1 MRQKRWLALLLTLV
15 MAFSVI
21 CPVSALAADPDYGDV
36 IASGVTGGTYT
47 DDTADA
53 DTAYTYTIVGSD
65 GSEATAEVMAAGDA
79 TETLTTTPEISWE
92 RTEDTKTEGTT
103 SYRCSSCGHTQDT
116 SWTYFCPSCK
126 AWRTCEEVTTE
137 GTYNYVPNIAYVN
150 STDSYTSGG
159 VTYPRYTALTWN
171 WSSLNRL
178 INDEDTRVNDVWSQ
192 QDDGMFACKFSQN
205 GNGGSSWDKAS
216 VYKISGTFV
225 WPEDY
230 DLNETTITI
239 QSKNDSAYSGIYD
252 YINQN
257 DLSDLFGDGKVIAVN
272 DDVYVVMWVEDGS
285 TTVTSSNI
293 NDYLLFWTGTSG
305 KGFWT
310 QNGTI
315 VADWNRQTPATF
327 ISAGK
332 QGVRAFR
339 NAWPNAVGVTAGLG
353 NTDVVNNTFDYLTHT
368 DGWYTLTD
376 TSAINSVMRKN
387 YGATG
392 ITAGAT
398 VHLDLYCF
406 NNDGEGM
413 IDELVVNLATQRET
427 ETSVTVNYYYGNV
440 TTPDDTAHF
449 LGSSVLTN
457 QAYGTSISLPA
468 GTNASQ
474 LDYMRAA
481 AIIKAGKQDVS
492 SGTQV
497 NDPLIVTRGADNV
510 INVLY
515 TAKDAKI
522 ITLTSNSQELPFDGN
537 FHTIDALTVT
547 SGKAGEQQAAAT
559 KLDNGTWTLPDG
571 NYLQAVTVGATG
583 KYCGKYPNSI
593 APSSG
598 ADFVVR
604 DANGN
609 DVTGSYTIVKKEG
622 TLTITPVTD
631 FVIDYGLPL
640 EITPSNMGFAPSG
653 GTTFTLGDAVLQYG
667 DAALSN
673 SNKTLTYTP
682 NKTVDGVESIP
693 VSGLVGAGGY
703 TYNGSINIIPATNVL
718 YEERFV
724 DISANDGDGDHV
736 DWVRT
741 GTESAAKQTTEP
753 AGLQTNVY
761 GYDDAYATD
770 QESSAYSN
778 GSAWKATVNEAC
790 QGLNYASNCPKAE
803 FTFTGTGF
811 DIYSECGADTGMLFV
826 TVRNAE
832 TNAAVAGYM
841 VDTLF
846 NGTFYTAG
854 DNGTVTVDGGM
865 VYQIPVVHNADLT
878 YGTYKVTV
886 YGYYVNRN
894 VDATPMSVSGAD
906 DAVTAESLAKELG
919 LDDVGLQFVYMD
931 KSSPLATLAAGGAI
945 RRDSDDGAVTFAA
958 GAEQIVYLDG
968 FRVYNPLG
976 TATLSVA
983 AQNAYTGDSE
993 INPTYVSLFK
1003 VLMEQSEQ
1011 NQNVFVFIEKSG
1023 ETYTL
1028 NNEYQIKS
1036 GPQNEIYL
1044 KSGQSVA
1051 FTATSSRVMVSAK
1064 TINGATTLTN
1074 GNKSYEITSGTEQ
1087 YFELTGM
1094 NDTYTITNSGDNI
1107 LSLVNLKLIDGA
1119 LATVEAEA
1127 YTSIAT
1133 ALGAPVTLQDG
1144 TVVEPEQTEPDPVE
1158 PEWVNP
1164 YDDVHQQD
1172 WFYEYVK
1179 YVTQHGLMN
1188 GMGDGKFAPKIV
1200 MNRAMLATVLYR
1212 IAGEPEV
1219 SGEMPFSDVATGEWY
1234 SDAILWAAQ
1243 KGVVE
1248 GVGGGKFAPNDP
1260 LTREQMVTMLYRYW
1274 KLSNPDAA
1282 AADETGEQFKDWDL
1296 VSDWALEAMRW
1307 AVANGQINGMTAE
1320 TLSPQGSLPR
1330 EQAATLLARYDRLVS
1345 GK

>member
-21 CPVSALAADPDYGDV
+21 CPLSALAAGNGDE
-36 IASGVTGGTYT
+36 IANGLTGGNYT
-47 DDTADA
+47 DESADA
-53 DTAYTYTIVGSD
+53 DTAYTYTVVGSD
-65 GSEATAEVMAAGDA
+65 GSEATAEVMAVGDA
-79 TETLTTTPEISWE
+79 TETLTTTPAISWE
-92 RTEDTKTEGTT
+92 RTEDTKTT
-103 SYRCSSCGHTQDT
+103 SYRCSTCGSQGTESGYHWCSTC
-116 SWTYFCPSCK
+116 SWVRNFST
-126 AWRTCEEVTTE
+126 VTT
-137 GTYNYVPNIAYVN
+137 GNYVSDIAYVN
-150 STDSYTSGG
+150 SNGSYTSGG
-159 VTYPRYTALTWN
+159 VTYPQYTALNWN
-171 WSSLNRL
+171 WSSLNKL
-178 INDEDTRVNDVWSQ
+178 INNEDTRVKDVWSQ
-192 QDDGMFACKFSQN
+192 QTDKMYACKFSQN
-205 GNGGSSWDKAS
+205 GNGGSNWDKAS
-216 VYKISGTFV
+216 VYKISGTFD

-239 QSKNDSAYSGIYD
+239 QSKNDSSYSEIYN
-252 YINQN
+252 YINN
-257 DLSDLFGDGKVIAVN
+257 NGLSDLFGDGKVIAVN
-272 DDVYVVMWVEDGS
+272 DDVYVVMWVED
-285 TTVTSSNI
+285 SNGAGAPTAETM
-293 NDYLLFWTGTSG
+293 NDYLLFWTGSSG

-310 QNGTI
+310 HKGNTD
-315 VADWNRQTPATF
+315 ADWNRQTPATF
-327 ISAGK
+327 VSAGK
-332 QGVRAFR
+332 QGVRAFHE
-339 NAWPNAVGVTAGLG
+339 AWPNAVGVTAGLN
-353 NTDVVNNTFDYLTHT
+353 NTNVVNQEFSYLTHT

-376 TSAINSVMRKN
+376 TSAINSVMRNN

-392 ITAGAT
+392 IQPGAT

-522 ITLTSNSQELPFDGN
+522 ITLTSNSQELSFDGN
-537 FHTIDALTVT
+537 SHTIDALTVI
-547 SGKAGEQQAAAT
+547 SGAAGEQQQAAT
-559 KLDNGTWTLPDG
+559 KQDNGTWKLPDG

-583 KYCGKYPNSI
+583 TYCGKYPNSI
-593 APSSG
+593 EPGETGFAVKDGS
-598 ADFVVR
+598 
-604 DANGN
+604 GN
-609 DVTGSYTIVKKEG
+609 DVTNSYTIVKKEG

-640 EITPSNMGFAPSG
+640 DITPSDMGFAPTGS
-653 GTTFTLGDAVLQYG
+653 TTFTLGNTPLQYG
-667 DAALSN
+667 DVVLSN
-673 SNKTLTYTP
+673 SNQTLAYTP

-693 VSGLVGAGGY
+693 VSGLAGAGGY

-718 YEERFV
+718 YEESFA
-724 DISANDGDGDHV
+724 STSNDQAVKWTKEGTAAQRQQQTAYPGM
-736 DWVRT
+736 T
-741 GTESAAKQTTEP
+741 GSK
-753 AGLQTNVY
+753 VY
-761 GYDDAYATD
+761 GYDDAYAAD
-770 QESSAYSN
+770 SAYSN
-778 GSAWKATVNEAC
+778 GSAWKANLTARC
-790 QGLNYASNCPKAE
+790 QGRYYTTDSPKAT

-811 DIYSECGADTGMLFV
+811 DLYSECGANTGALFV
-826 TVRNAE
+826 TVADANGAIKK
-832 TNAAVAGYM
+832 GYM
-841 VDTLF
+841 VDTYF
-846 NGTFYTAG
+846 NGVFTKSDDTIIS
-854 DNGTVTVDGGM
+854 VQDGM
-865 VYQIPVVHNADLT
+865 TYQIPVVHDERDA
-878 YGTYKVTV
+878 YGTYTVTV
-886 YGYYVNRN
+886 YGYWVNNRAEG
-894 VDATPMSVSGAD
+894 ATAMATSAESFEESLRKELGFENIPFEFLSASGAD
-906 DAVTAESLAKELG
+906 TFVADTEGASVFGVYDEESTQTA
-919 LDDVGLQFVYMD
+919 Y
-931 KSSPLATLAAGGAI
+931 I
-945 RRDSDDGAVTFAA
+945 
-958 GAEQIVYLDG
+958 DG

-976 TATLSVA
+976 TENLPT
-983 AQNAYTGDSE
+983 AYTRDNE
-993 INPTYVSLFK
+993 NEPRYISLFDFLK
-1003 VLMEQSEQ
+1003 TDAWNEAIVY
-1011 NQNVFVFIEKSG
+1011 IEKSEDG
-1023 ETYTL
+1023 SY
-1028 NNEYQIKS
+1028 NQADYQIGS
-1036 GPQNEIYL
+1036 GPYNEIYL
-1044 KSGQSVA
+1044 APNSSIS
-1051 FTATSSRVMVSAK
+1051 FTSDAERVMVSVK
-1064 TINGATTLTN
+1064 TINGDTTMNNVT
-1074 GNKSYEITSGTEQ
+1074 ITSGTEQ
-1087 YFELTGM
+1087 YFELNGTNG
-1094 NDTYTITNSGDNI
+1094 TYTIINNGGHI

-1188 GMGDGKFAPKIV
+1188 GMGDGKFAPKTV

-1219 SGEMPFSDVATGEWY
+1219 SGEKPFSDVATGEWY

-1248 GVGGGKFAPNDP
+1248 GVGGGKFLPNDP

-1282 AADETGEQFKDWDL
+1282 ATDETGEQFKDWNL

-1330 EQAATLLARYDRLVS
+1330 EQAATLLARYDQLVS
-1345 GK
+1345 DK

>member
-21 CPVSALAADPDYGDV
+21 CPLSALAAGNGEE
-36 IASGVTGGTYT
+36 IASGLTGDTYT
-47 DDTADA
+47 DETADA

-159 VTYPRYTALTWN
+159 VTYPQYTALTWN
-171 WSSLNRL
+171 WTDLNRL

-192 QDDGMFACKFSQN
+192 QDDGMFACKFSQK

-225 WPEDY
+225 WPKDY

-315 VADWNRQTPATF
+315 AADWNRQTPATF

-392 ITAGAT
+392 IAAGAT

-604 DANGN
+604 DANRN

-693 VSGLVGAGGY
+693 VSDLVGAGGY
-703 TYNGSINIIPATNVL
+703 TYSGSINIIPATNVL
-718 YEERFV
+718 YEESV
-724 DISANDGDGDHV
+724 ISTSNEQAV
-736 DWVRT
+736 KW
-741 GTESAAKQTTEP
+741 TTEGDAAQP
-753 AGLQTNVY
+753 KQQTAYPGMTGANVY
-761 GYDDAYATD
+761 GYDDAYVAD
-770 QESSAYSN
+770 QASSAYSN
-778 GSAWKATVNEAC
+778 GSVLKAELTARCQGRYYTTDSPKAT
-790 QGLNYASNCPKAE
+790 

-811 DIYSECGADTGMLFV
+811 DLYSECGANTGGLYV
-826 TVRNAE
+826 LIYDNSNTLVG
-832 TNAAVAGYM
+832 GYL
-841 VDTLF
+841 VDTHF
-846 NGTFYTAG
+846 NGTFTSSG
-854 DNGTVTVDGGM
+854 NSSVKVPGGTH
-865 VYQIPVVHNADLT
+865 QIPVVHDTRA
-878 YGTYKVTV
+878 YGTYTVEV
-886 YGYYVNRN
+886 YGYWLNH
-894 VDATPMSVSGAD
+894 DAGAAAMSVSD
-906 DAVTAESLAKELG
+906 DVVTAESLKAELG
-919 LDDVGLQFVYMD
+919 LGDAELNFVYMSSD
-931 KSSPLATLAAGGAI
+931 SPLATLAAGGALTE
-945 RRDSDDGAVTFAA
+945 DTEGASTF
-958 GAEQIVYLDG
+958 GVYDQTGVQTAYIDG

-976 TATLSVA
+976 TENLSPVA
-983 AQNAYTGDSE
+983 ANAYTRDRE
-993 INPTYVSLFK
+993 NAPTYISLFDFLK
-1003 VLMEQSEQ
+1003 TNGEAWNDKIVY
-1011 NQNVFVFIEKSG
+1011 IEKSDNG
-1023 ETYTL
+1023 SYTQTG
-1028 NNEYQIKS
+1028 YQIGS
-1036 GPQNEIYL
+1036 GPYNEIYL
-1044 KSGQSVA
+1044 APGSSIS
-1051 FTATSSRVMVSAK
+1051 FTSDAARVMVSVK
-1064 TINGATTLTN
+1064 TINGATMLTN
-1074 GNKSYEITSGTEQ
+1074 GNKSYKITSGTEQ
-1087 YFELTGM
+1087 YFELTGTNDTY
-1094 NDTYTITNSGDNI
+1094 NDTYTITNTGTNI
-1107 LSLVNLKLIDGA
+1107 LSLVNLKLINGT
-1119 LATVEAEA
+1119 LTTVEAEA
-1127 YTSIAT
+1127 YTAIAT

-1144 TVVEPEQTEPDPVE
+1144 TVVEPEKPEPVE

-1179 YVTQHGLMN
+1179 YVTQNGLMN
-1188 GMGDGKFAPKIV
+1188 GMGDRKFAPKTV

-1243 KGVVE
+1243 NGVVE
-1248 GVGGGKFAPNDP
+1248 GVGGGKFAPDEP

-1282 AADETGEQFKDWDL
+1282 AAGETGAQFIDWDL

-1307 AVANGQINGMTAE
+1307 AVANGQIHGMTAE